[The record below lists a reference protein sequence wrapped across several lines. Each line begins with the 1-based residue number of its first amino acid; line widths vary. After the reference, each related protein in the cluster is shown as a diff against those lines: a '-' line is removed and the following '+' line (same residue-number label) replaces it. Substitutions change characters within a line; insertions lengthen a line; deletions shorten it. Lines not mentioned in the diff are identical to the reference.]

1 MIELLKVIVLMCQLN
16 GADGYPQT
24 VQKLQKKC
32 MKQYVHCLK
41 TDKLMTDYGKQV
53 MVIDCIARE
62 VSK

>member
-1 MIELLKVIVLMCQLN
+1 MIELLKVIVLMCQFN
-16 GADGYPQT
+16 GLDT
-24 VQKLQKKC
+24 SSTFLEKTQKKC